1 MIEYRIISVNLY
13 MDEDELNALGRDGWQ
28 LVQILTERDTP
39 PRYHFARLKRAE
51 VAWAEMA
58 A

>member
-13 MDEDELNALGRDGWQ
+13 MDEDELNQLGRDGWQ

-39 PRYHFARLKRAE
+39 PRYHFARLKRTIAQ
-51 VAWAEMA
+51 A